1 MESLGSLVMVDGSPD
16 IEHHALAVDF
26 SVRQH
31 GVGLPLHA
39 DASGFGGPDA
49 AFVAE
54 MRAVG
59 SGDLFSGRV
68 LCQHAL
74 HARFARAMSG
84 CEHRGSLQRSEER
97 ALAIFSVMRPEIR
110 KIKSW
115 LTSST
120 WS

>member
-31 GVGLPLHA
+31 GAGLPLHA

-49 AFVAE
+49 VFVAE

-59 SGDLFSGRV
+59 ELEDLFSRGTYFVNMLYTFRS
-68 LCQHAL
+68 C
-74 HARFARAMSG
+74 ARAMSQVVNTAAPSDELG
-84 CEHRGSLQRSEER
+84 EEHQPLRSPGSAPAGR
-97 ALAIFSVMRPEIR
+97 
-110 KIKSW
+110 
-115 LTSST
+115 
-120 WS
+120 